1 VTGMTGS
8 GKPGRPRVPA
18 GGRTIWMEDHR
29 VNITNPK
36 RLAAVALVAAFAVGA
51 CGGGGS
57 SSAPSDGGTATGAPA
72 SVAADLSGSVIVSGS
87 STVEPISALIAEMF
101 AEQAPNVA
109 VEVTGPGTSDGFE
122 RFCAGET
129 DISDASRSVRQEE
142 IDACT
147 AAGIEM
153 IELKV
158 AIDGLSI
165 ITSVNN
171 PAVTCLS
178 FADLYGLLGPE
189 SQGFDSW
196 ADAQAIATE
205 LGSTTTLPDAPL
217 VVTAPG
223 EESGTFGSFVE
234 IVIEEFNED
243 RGQDATT
250 RPDYTA
256 SANDNVIVEGIAGT
270 DTSLGW
276 VGYAFAE
283 ENVDRVKLLEV
294 DGGNGC
300 VAPTPATIADNTYP
314 ISRDLFIYV
323 NKARAAENPAVAAYV
338 DYYLADGTLDTALQT
353 VPYVPLAPEAL
364 AESQAAWAAQTVK
377 TAE

>member
-1 VTGMTGS
+1 MS
-8 GKPGRPRVPA
+8 
-18 GGRTIWMEDHR
+18 E
-29 VNITNPK
+29 
-36 RLAAVALVAAFAVGA
+36 
-51 CGGGGS
+51 
-57 SSAPSDGGTATGAPA
+57 APT
-72 SVAADLSGSVIVSGS
+72 DLSGQVIVSGS

-101 AEQAPNVA
+101 AEQAPGVA

-129 DISDASRSVRQEE
+129 DISDASRRVKQEE
-142 IDACT
+142 IDACA

-153 IELKV
+153 VELKV

-165 ITSVNN
+165 ITSVANE
-171 PAVTCLS
+171 AATCLS
-178 FADLYGLLGPE
+178 FADLYALLGPE

-196 ADAQAIATE
+196 ADAQALATE
-205 LGSTTTLPDAPL
+205 LGSSTTFLDVPL

-243 RGQDATT
+243 RGQEATT

-256 SANDNVIVEGIAGT
+256 SANDNVIIEGIAGT

-283 ENVDRVKLLEV
+283 ENIDRVKLLEV
-294 DGGNGC
+294 DGGDGC
-300 VAPTPATIADNTYP
+300 IAPTPETIATNTYP
-314 ISRDLFIYV
+314 ISRDLYIYV
-323 NKARAAENPAVAAYV
+323 NSAKAAENPAVAAYV
-338 DYYLADGTLDTALQT
+338 DYYMAEGTIATALET
-353 VPYVPLAPEAL
+353 VPYVPLAADAL
-364 AESQAAWAAQTVK
+364 AASQAAWAAKTILSTV
-377 TAE
+377 E